1 MGLLEDSV
9 PLLIDIKL
17 FFRKKNFMFSVLVW
31 SGTLLFRCFC
41 LRLFLLSGIIIEAV
55 VLEWEFIRGW
65 GFSIR
70 VLVLVDQLSIGF
82 SFTVCLIR
90 GCIFMY
96 SMSYME
102 GEKFIDLFSGLVGCF
117 VGAIN
122 ILIYIPHLA
131 FILLGWDL
139 LGIVSFLLVIFYQNH
154 ASVGAGMLTI
164 LVNRLGDVF
173 LLLAIGLI
181 SETRIW
187 GIIYNDFP
195 FEGYVGFIVAFLIV
209 SACITKRAQIP
220 FSVWLPAAMA
230 APTPVSALV
239 HSSTLVTAGVY
250 VMFRHY
256 SFLRRIDGLLLV
268 GSKIGCLTL
277 LIARLAACFEVDI
290 KKLIALS
297 TLGHLGFMVYV
308 LGLGYP
314 ILGFFHIIIH
324 ALFKSL
330 LFLCVG
336 CYIHLIMSCQDLRQL
351 QGVGWTAS
359 PLLMSCSI
367 VGFRSLCGIPY
378 LRGFYSKDA
387 ILERSLIAYR
397 GVFEVVCILLSGI
410 ISYVYSI
417 RILLKT
423 VFNSFG
429 GVPRIY
435 YSFERRSIG
444 IPLFVLALRRV
455 VAGCIV
461 QGIWVES
468 CHSFIV
474 SPLIKVFIFLILN
487 SGNVLIVI
495 SQSSFVVFSK
505 PRIFINW
512 YITFVKMCST
522 MWFIRWLF
530 FLIPGV
536 WYNNVGNVA
545 MVLEAGWIEILGGHL
560 FFLSFSGTRVKA
572 WILER
577 MRLLLIVRITRV
589 FIFGFYFFLLY

>member
-1 MGLLEDSV
+1 
-9 PLLIDIKL
+9 
-17 FFRKKNFMFSVLVW
+17 MFSVLVW
-31 SGTLLFRCFC
+31 SGTLLFSCFC
-41 LRLFLLSGIIIEAV
+41 LSLFLLSGMMIEAV
-55 VLEWEFIRGW
+55 VLEWEFISGW
-65 GFSIR
+65 GFSMS

-82 SFTVCLIR
+82 SFTVCLIS

-117 VGAIN
+117 VGAMN

-131 FILLGWDL
+131 FMLLGWDL

-181 SETRIW
+181 SETSMW
-187 GIIYNDFP
+187 GIMYNDFP

-209 SACITKRAQIP
+209 SACMTKSAQMP

-256 SFLRRIDGLLLV
+256 SFLSSMDGLLLV

-277 LIARLAACFEVDI
+277 LMASLAACFEVDI

-314 ILGFFHIIIH
+314 ILGFFHMIMH

-336 CYIHLIMSCQDLRQL
+336 CYIHLMMSCQDLRQL

-367 VGFRSLCGIPY
+367 VGFSSLCGIPY
-378 LRGFYSKDA
+378 LSGFYSKDA
-387 ILERSLIAYR
+387 ILESSLMAYS
-397 GVFEVVCILLSGI
+397 GVFEVVCMLLSGM
-410 ISYVYSI
+410 ISYVYSM

-429 GVPRIY
+429 GVPSIY
-435 YSFERRSIG
+435 YSFESSSIG
-444 IPLFVLALRRV
+444 IPLFVLALSSV
-455 VAGCIV
+455 VAGCMV

-474 SPLIKVFIFLILN
+474 SPLIKVFMFLILN
-487 SGNVLIVI
+487 SGNVLIVM

-505 PRIFINW
+505 PSIFMNW
-512 YITFVKMCST
+512 YMTFVKMCST
-522 MWFIRWLF
+522 MWFMRWLF

-545 MVLEAGWIEILGGHL
+545 MVLEAGWMEMLGGHL
-560 FFLSFSGTRVKA
+560 FFLSFGGTSVKA

-577 MRLLLIVRITRV
+577 MSLLLIVRMTSV